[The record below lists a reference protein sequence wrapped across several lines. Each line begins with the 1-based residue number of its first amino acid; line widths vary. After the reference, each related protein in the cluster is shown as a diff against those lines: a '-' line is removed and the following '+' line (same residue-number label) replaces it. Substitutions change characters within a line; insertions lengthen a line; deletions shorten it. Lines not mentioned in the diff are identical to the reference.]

1 MRAILLAASVVA
13 ASASGAFACSWSK
26 TDTVAKVEPTMTHA
40 TIPTRV
46 VALKDV
52 WLERLVA

>member
-1 MRAILLAASVVA
+1 MRAFLLAASVVS

-26 TDTVAKVEPTMTHA
+26 TDTVADAKPAMTHA